1 VARTARGWHQAGLA
15 WLERRTGV
23 RAFVRRHSTDFEVP
37 EESGAG
43 LSLGAVLAFALLLQ
57 LATGMLLLLY
67 FVPDTQGAFES
78 VRSLMRD
85 VPYGWLIRLVH
96 AHSANLMVAVVFVHL
111 FRTAFQGAYKDP
123 RELVW
128 VSGCVLFLLVLG
140 AALTGYI
147 LPWSQMS
154 YWATTV
160 ITASLEYAPL
170 LGGDLVSFV
179 RGGEFVG
186 DATFRRAFAAHV
198 ALIPLLLLAAVG
210 VHLALVRRAGLAGR
224 ARRSSDTTTSAL
236 VPFFPR
242 VAVRYALGIVA
253 FLFVL
258 TALVLYAPNL
268 FLPPDHRVP
277 ADPFETPPNVKP
289 EWYFLW
295 AYELPRLMPEA
306 LALSLQGVALAAL
319 FALPFIDRSRHR
331 HPLDRPLITA
341 GLLVALVLLVGLS
354 VLGYLA

>member
-1 VARTARGWHQAGLA
+1 MTSVAWRG
-15 WLERRTGV
+15 WLERRTGL
-23 RAFVRRHSTDFEVP
+23 REFVRRHSTGFEVP
-37 EESGAG
+37 EESGSG
-43 LSLGAVLAFALLLQ
+43 LSLGGVLVVALALQ
-57 LATGMLLLLY
+57 LVTGILLLLY
-67 FVPDTQGAFES
+67 FVPDTEGAFES

-96 AHSANLMVAVVFVHL
+96 AHGANLMVAVVFVHL

-128 VSGCVLFLLVLG
+128 VSGCVLFVLVLG
-140 AALTGYI
+140 ASLTGYI

-160 ITASLEYAPL
+160 VTASLEYVPF
-170 LGGDLVSFV
+170 LGNDLVRFI

-186 DATFRRAFAAHV
+186 DGTFRRAFAAHV
-198 ALIPLLLLAAVG
+198 ALIPLLLLAVVAA
-210 VHLALVRRAGLAGR
+210 HLALVRRAGLAGR
-224 ARRSSDTTTSAL
+224 ARRRVADEPASPL

-242 VAVRYALGIVA
+242 VALRYALGIVA

-258 TALVLYAPNL
+258 MALVFYAPNL
-268 FLPPDHRVP
+268 FFPADHQVS

-295 AYELPRLMPEA
+295 AYQLPRLIPEA
-306 LALSLQGVALAAL
+306 LALALQGVALVVL
-319 FALPFIDRSRHR
+319 FALPFIDRSPHR
-331 HPLDRPLITA
+331 HPRDRPLISA
-341 GLLVALVLLVGLS
+341 GLGLVLAVLLGLT
-354 VLGYLA
+354 LFGYLA